1 MTACETFPDGFNAST
16 RDLSTS
22 AFGTMQRPSIKVDFA
37 NLTDLSVK
45 TEDVKELKPWW
56 REMQI
61 DYTATSLT
69 KLDDRLPAISGI
81 AKHFH
86 KSRTG
91 NITQDFGARVLKGS
105 FYGIVLGLPMEPSL
119 IIDQS
124 LLGLLVGLG
133 SQ

>member
-45 TEDVKELKPWW
+45 MEDVKELKPWW

-61 DYTATSLT
+61 DYMATSLT

-81 AKHFH
+81 AKHVH
-86 KSRTG
+86 R
-91 NITQDFGARVLKGS
+91 ITNWQ
-105 FYGIVLGLPMEPSL
+105 
-119 IIDQS
+119 
-124 LLGLLVGLG
+124 
-133 SQ
+133 